1 MNKTDSIIKSFTEL
15 KEGKELIETLSAHVL
30 ASSVVYGVSED
41 TVLGIICALTKAQ
54 LATKKETKKQLE
66 EFQTV
71 FDKFFG
77 FDREE

>member
-1 MNKTDSIIKSFTEL
+1 
-15 KEGKELIETLSAHVL
+15 L
-30 ASSVVYGVSED
+30 ASSVVHGVSED

-71 FDKFFG
+71 LDKFFG